1 MNSLKYLFT
10 LLFLFLSMYGFS
22 SDSLKITDIEKNDYD
37 VVVIG
42 KQVWMQENLRTS
54 TYRNGDSILHAPNN
68 ADWGGLQKGAWCMV
82 ENSNSQCEIYG
93 KLYNHYAV
101 SDPRG
106 ICPKG
111 WKVPS
116 LEDFDVLAQ
125 FLGGEA
131 VAGGKLKDVGMTCSK
146 IGLHKK
152 V

>member
-68 ADWGGLQKGAWCMV
+68 ADWGSLQNGA
-82 ENSNSQCEIYG
+82 
-93 KLYNHYAV
+93 
-101 SDPRG
+101 
-106 ICPKG
+106 
-111 WKVPS
+111 
-116 LEDFDVLAQ
+116 
-125 FLGGEA
+125 
-131 VAGGKLKDVGMTCSK
+131 
-146 IGLHKK
+146 
-152 V
+152 